1 MRKKIPP
8 LTVVKKQQIAVL
20 QGPTSWLEPVP
31 WFLIFTL
38 FLQNKQKRYNMLICD
53 LEGCW
58 QADFFVPLGKAQ
70 LAVVYVHVYAEPS

>member
-1 MRKKIPP
+1 
-8 LTVVKKQQIAVL
+8 
-20 QGPTSWLEPVP
+20 
-31 WFLIFTL
+31 
-38 FLQNKQKRYNMLICD
+38 MLICD